1 MIKKSRTPAARSP
14 STMCCKPGLP
24 RTSIIGLGS
33 SLVSSRIRV
42 PRPAASNTALL
53 IFAINYKVTQPSPF
67 ASASE
72 RLVLLFHH
80 DKLGQV
86 SLLDQF
92 AHHPNPG
99 ENLNLSKNGHDH
111 PRKAL
116 NLRQSTQLALAETT
130 FRTT

>member
-1 MIKKSRTPAARSP
+1 
-14 STMCCKPGLP
+14 
-24 RTSIIGLGS
+24 
-33 SLVSSRIRV
+33 LVSSRIRV

-72 RLVLLFHH
+72 RLALPFHH

-92 AHHPNPG
+92 AHHPNPD
-99 ENLNLSKNGHDH
+99 ENLNLCKNGHDQ

-116 NLRQSTQLALAETT
+116 NLEAIDSARLSRDYFPYDLISHPLTQKIEH
-130 FRTT
+130 RDE